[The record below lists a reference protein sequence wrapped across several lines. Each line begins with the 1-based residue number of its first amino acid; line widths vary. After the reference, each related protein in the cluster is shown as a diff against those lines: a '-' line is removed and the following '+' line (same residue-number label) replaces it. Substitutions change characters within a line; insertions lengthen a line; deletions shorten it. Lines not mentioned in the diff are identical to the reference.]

1 MASAAVFQRVG
12 RRGYGGAVAG
22 SFVLRLCL
30 SLSHGELLP
39 RRACLHDLAR
49 SSNYGFQSDSLAQLY
64 YLIPMY
70 LLLTFA
76 V

>member
-1 MASAAVFQRVG
+1 MGSAAVFQRRVG

-22 SFVLRLCL
+22 SFVLRLCV

-39 RRACLHDLAR
+39 RGACLHDLAP

-64 YLIPMY
+64 YLIQCTY
-70 LLLTFA
+70 S
-76 V
+76 